1 MAVLTTAFLITTA
14 IQIGASIALGF
25 VAKALRKKP
34 KVDTDSLDF
43 EQTVQRRLRNGQPLE
58 VLVGKRITAGIG
70 VFDDGYGTKNEFG
83 VSVTVLSAKPCT
95 DFHGLFVDGEP
106 VTLQGDPT
114 ITEATVT
121 SHFLGKQNTPRIKV
135 RLFLGH
141 DNSGLGSYL
150 QSKGG
155 KFLPADM
162 GGQYCVL
169 VTQCQNTND
178 DFDEESGEN
187 YIPFQGYP
195 EFKVELSG
203 VKVCDPR
210 LGFAYDDV
218 ANYVYSDN
226 AALIDAQYDYGWYDG
241 EGNGHALIVGNGYP
255 AGLMEIDRI
264 KSNADYCDN
273 EGFTC
278 AGIIRSGSA
287 DQEEIWKC
295 YNADRVE
302 HPAKIYSVPE
312 GNRTI
317 SETIDLSR
325 FPAAHISEYDED
337 GYSTEVYNEIQT
349 VYAEPKEFYGEKD
362 LPIYNQ
368 PEWIAADNHIPRQ
381 MSLPLLYVTNQIQAH
396 KLEKQEIYISRT
408 PATCTISDLPF
419 GFIRIGVGDVITV
432 TGCAV
437 AAINDRQWIVKGKGQ
452 SPMGDVSLIL
462 RAFAE
467 AEAFNYEFDPNVDFP
482 LIVPNIPLPRFWPWW
497 GNQPYVN
504 PGVVSGLN
512 TAVGTINSEVTGIID
527 GTRELGGLL
536 IAGRGPLIP
545 EIEGIGGN
553 VDGILNGTAE
563 LADINLANRALTLAN
578 ELDGLDSTVFHATNG
593 VGATFAEVQG
603 IIGGTRELNGVLIA
617 GRGPLIPEIEGI
629 GGNVDSILNGTA
641 ELADINLANRALTL
655 SNELNGVNSNIQGL
669 DSTVNHATSGVGA
682 TFSEVQAIIGGTRE
696 LADINLA
703 NRSLTLS
710 NELDDVAGTITNLDT
725 DVTGIKDGTLTLT
738 DVNIDGI
745 GSLLN
750 KDAAQDANI
759 SNATTS
765 GGGSLS
771 VTVSPNY
778 AFASTSNSAQTITT
792 NTITLSVNNGSG
804 SETINYVKVSGDTV
818 NVDSQSAITTSF
830 SGVPGPAG
838 IHAVYKAIVTDS
850 GNTAEVQIS
859 ISLNYFDPN
868 NSN

>member
-95 DFHGLFVDGEP
+95 DFHDLFVDGEP

-467 AEAFNYEFDPNVDFP
+467 VEAFNYEFDPNVDFP

-553 VDGILNGTAE
+553 V
-563 LADINLANRALTLAN
+563 
-578 ELDGLDSTVFHATNG
+578 
-593 VGATFAEVQG
+593 
-603 IIGGTRELNGVLIA
+603 
-617 GRGPLIPEIEGI
+617 EG
-629 GGNVDSILNGTA
+629 ILNGTA

-682 TFSEVQAIIGGTRE
+682 TFSEVQAIISGTRE
-696 LADINLA
+696 LVDINLA

-838 IHAVYKAIVTDS
+838 KHAVYKAIVTDS